1 MKPIAE
7 RFVKWEPTPYL
18 PRILDP
24 DVMAKES
31 GKNGG
36 FSITL
41 AEPADGRAFKVH
53 FGRALVFRLA
63 NESYRLKTLESVQH
77 ELPWPT
83 FRVENSELVEWFHD
97 QTFGVYRDW
106 PVQHF
111 LFVGE
116 DVVEVLSTEAP
127 VIAEIKKQFST
138 PD

>member
-1 MKPIAE
+1 MRTIAE

-18 PRILDP
+18 PRILDTV
-24 DVMAKES
+24 VMAKEF

-36 FSITL
+36 FGITL
-41 AEPADGRAFKVH
+41 TEPANGRAFRVH
-53 FGRALVFRLA
+53 FDRALVFRLA
-63 NESYRLKTLESVQH
+63 NESYRLKMLESVQH

-83 FRVENSELVEWFHD
+83 FRVEDSELVEWFHD

-106 PVQHF
+106 PVEHF

-127 VIAEIKKQFST
+127 VIAEIKEQVSS